1 MTTFFP
7 FKPSVVAPF
16 QFSPTLDGAIYN
28 ATVPSLLFGN
38 RFYLNLMAS
47 DGTLVLFSAISGSK
61 PQVQL
66 QSISW
71 ANGIVSAVTTTP
83 HGYKVA
89 SSTTLTIA
97 GCTPAG
103 FNGQVQAMS
112 TGPSS
117 LSWLLAQNPGP
128 ATVFGTIDQPV
139 NLIGG
144 VPDENGNFFTS
155 SLVFRTATQN
165 FEVSP

>member
-1 MTTFFP
+1 MTTLFP
-7 FKPSVVAPF
+7 FAPSLVAPF

-47 DGTLVLFSAISGSK
+47 DGTLVWFGAISGSK

-66 QSISW
+66 QSLSW

-83 HGYKVA
+83 HGYKIA
-89 SSTTLTIA
+89 SSAMLTVA
-97 GCTPAG
+97 GCTPSG
-103 FNGQVQAMS
+103 YNGQVQAMS
-112 TGPSS
+112 TGPLS
-117 LSWLLAQNPGP
+117 LSWILAANPGP
-128 ATVFGTIDQPV
+128 ATVFGTVDQPI

-155 SLVFRTATQN
+155 SIVFRIGTQT